1 MSADRHPSADLTHSE
16 ATSDA
21 SPRLSGQGSPSDA
34 HQSPVRIKR
43 RKHPSISENDSAKNQ
58 LFYFVDSNSSSREK
72 RAHVMRHHVQ
82 EKRRQRKHSHPRR
95 DHDKILGRS
104 LHYFPWQQKTLD
116 LEEDDFDFNEPIGPP
131 ESPDRTESADDK
143 SLVPAGFPM
152 LKSASFPTDDPRP
165 VSPVSLLDA
174 SRKDPF
180 DSYPVF
186 CSKADLELADYWT
199 NRLTYWSGQNK
210 YIKNQ
215 IFRTAMSHS
224 LAFQAVILTYCA
236 RWKLQLYNLTSSN
249 EAETHLG
256 QVTKDIDKALK
267 GSLPINADSLAM
279 AMTGMAL
286 QEERFGT
293 KEKARGYADQAVQ
306 ILRSRAGA
314 SNAVEVFLHYVRYL
328 MIPPPNPS
336 GGGEGQQWLTTF
348 LRGAE
353 ELMLEH
359 NTKAYLSSVPQRQSA
374 FQMDSP
380 LFPLL
385 SSGPRPSQIPEGS
398 RMYVVRNSPTQEL
411 TRTAA
416 LIYITA
422 TLWDFQDSQS
432 KTGRFLNH
440 LCAIA
445 KEHQLD
451 RYPACETFVW
461 LLLEESYDLD
471 LKDPERGWSTGELL
485 KMHKQLRPDL
495 QFQFNEILFSLLM
508 LMPPI
513 RGIDTFEEEICLS
526 SDTSDL

>member
-1 MSADRHPSADLTHSE
+1 M
-16 ATSDA
+16 
-21 SPRLSGQGSPSDA
+21 
-34 HQSPVRIKR
+34 
-43 RKHPSISENDSAKNQ
+43 
-58 LFYFVDSNSSSREK
+58 
-72 RAHVMRHHVQ
+72 
-82 EKRRQRKHSHPRR
+82 
-95 DHDKILGRS
+95 
-104 LHYFPWQQKTLD
+104 
-116 LEEDDFDFNEPIGPP
+116 
-131 ESPDRTESADDK
+131 
-143 SLVPAGFPM
+143 
-152 LKSASFPTDDPRP
+152 
-165 VSPVSLLDA
+165 
-174 SRKDPF
+174 
-180 DSYPVF
+180 F
-186 CSKADLELADYWT
+186 CSKAELELADYWT

-215 IFRTAMSHS
+215 VFRTAMSHS
-224 LAFQAVILTYCA
+224 LAFRAVILTYCA
-236 RWKLQLYNLTSSN
+236 RWKLQLYDLPSSN
-249 EAETHLG
+249 EADMHVEQAT
-256 QVTKDIDKALK
+256 QDIEKATR

-314 SNAVEVFLHYVRYL
+314 SNAVEVFLHYVRYI
-328 MIPPPNPS
+328 MIPPQNPS
-336 GGGEGQQWLTTF
+336 SGGENLQWLTTF

-359 NTKAYLSSVPQRQSA
+359 NTSAYLSSVPQRQSA

-385 SSGPRPSQIPEGS
+385 SSGPRPSQIPESS
-398 RMYVVRNSPTQEL
+398 RMYVVRNAPTQEL

-416 LIYITA
+416 LIYITS

-440 LCAIA
+440 LCTIA
-445 KEHQLD
+445 KEHKLD
-451 RYPACETFVW
+451 RHPACETFIW
-461 LLLEESYDLD
+461 LLLEENYDVD

-508 LMPPI
+508 MVPPI
-513 RGIDTFEEEICLS
+513 RGIDTFEEEICS
-526 SDTSDL
+526 ASDTSDL